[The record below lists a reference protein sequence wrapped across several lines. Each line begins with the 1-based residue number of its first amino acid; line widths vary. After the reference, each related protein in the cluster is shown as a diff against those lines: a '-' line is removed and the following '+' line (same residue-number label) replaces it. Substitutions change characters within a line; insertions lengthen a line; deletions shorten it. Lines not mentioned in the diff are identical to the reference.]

1 VHSKGEI
8 PVTDFVIEADLRE
21 KTGRG
26 EARRM
31 RRAGL
36 MPAVIYGGDKPEL
49 AITLDTMS
57 TSKLLDKE
65 AFYSSIVEINVKG
78 SRGANKALVKDVQWH
93 PVRDEAIHIDFF
105 RVSSSDQ
112 VHMEVPVHVANAE
125 TSVGVKKGGLVEII
139 RHSLELTCRADS
151 IPDHIEVDIT
161 ALDIGDSIHIEDVV
175 LPDGVVAQHE
185 VNFTV
190 LTIAAPKVEKEEDED
205 EAAAEAEA
213 PADEAA
219 ADAEK
224 E

>member
-1 VHSKGEI
+1 MS
-8 PVTDFVIEADLRE
+8 DFIIEADLRE

-57 TSKLLDKE
+57 TGKRLDNE
-65 AFYSSIVEINVKG
+65 AVYSSIVEIKVKG

-112 VHMEVPVHVANAE
+112 VQMEVPVHIINAD
-125 TSVGVKKGGLVEII
+125 TCVGVKMGGLVEVI
-139 RHSLELTCRADS
+139 RHALEVTCRADS
-151 IPDHIEVDIT
+151 IPDNIEVDIE
-161 ALDIGDSIHIEDVV
+161 ALEIGDSIHIEELP
-175 LPDGVVAQHE
+175 LPDGVSVQHD

-190 LTIAAPKVEKEEDED
+190 LTIAAPKVEKDEDED
-205 EAAAEAEA
+205 EAETEA
-213 PADEAA
+213 PADEAT
-219 ADAEK
+219 ADTEND
-224 E
+224 